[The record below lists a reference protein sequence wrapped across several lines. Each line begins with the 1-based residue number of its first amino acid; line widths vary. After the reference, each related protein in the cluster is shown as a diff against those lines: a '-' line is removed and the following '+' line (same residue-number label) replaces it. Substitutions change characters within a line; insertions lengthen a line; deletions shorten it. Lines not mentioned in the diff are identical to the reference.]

1 MAEGPHGRQ
10 FTAHRPVVM
19 GTQGMVVAGHPL
31 AAGAGSAVLRAGGNA
46 VDAAIATAA
55 ALGVVE
61 PNMSGL
67 GGDGFI
73 LIHRRDAGTTEVV
86 NATGAAPGQ
95 ATRAAYAEGIPM
107 HGPRSVSV
115 PGLLDGWLAAHA
127 RHGAQPLADIF
138 APAIALADGGF
149 PVSHKLA
156 VYLDGA
162 PQLGDYPT
170 SRAIFWRDDRPVR
183 AGEILRQRNLA
194 QTLTAIAAQGRDH
207 YYKGALAQVIAA
219 SLRAAGGLLTADD
232 LAAHHTRWQE
242 PITTTYRGY
251 TVYEAPPN
259 SSGHILLQELNLIEG
274 FDIGALGVLT
284 PDSIHLMV
292 EAKKL
297 AFADREAYVADPE
310 WTKIPLAG
318 LLSKK
323 YATARRTGINT
334 DHAAGAVK
342 AGDAWLFDP
351 ESDHHSRPPSVQR
364 RLQALERHED
374 TTCFAV
380 MDRWGNAVCQLQSI
394 QSSFGSGFVAGDTGI
409 LLNNRMTYWHLDEH
423 HPDRLEPGKRVRH
436 TMNPVLVFQG
446 DEVLLAL
453 GTPGADTQVQT
464 NLQLIT
470 HLLDHGMTVQEAV
483 EAPRWRHRQVGG
495 ESTVPHGTDDVLVLE
510 DRFPTDV
517 REALTARGH
526 TLEILGPWDATGS
539 AVIVQRDPATGALM
553 GGADPRRDA
562 YAVGL

>member
-1 MAEGPHGRQ
+1 MAEGPHGRR

-19 GTQGMVVAGHPL
+19 GMQGMVVAGNPL

-86 NATGAAPGQ
+86 NATGAAPGK
-95 ATRAAYAEGIPM
+95 ASRDAYAEGIPM

-127 RHGAQPLADIF
+127 RHGTQPLSDIF

-156 VYLDGA
+156 AYMEGA
-162 PQLGDYPT
+162 PQLGDYPA
-170 SRAIFWRDDRPVR
+170 SRAIFWHDGRPLR
-183 AGEILRQRNLA
+183 AGEVLRQRNLA
-194 QTLTAIAAQGRDH
+194 RTFTAIAAQGRA
-207 YYKGALAQVIAA
+207 YYYTGALAQAIAA
-219 SLRAAGGLLTADD
+219 SIQAAGGLLTADD

-242 PITTTYRGY
+242 PITTNYHGY

-259 SSGHILLQELNLIEG
+259 SSGHILLQELNLVEG
-274 FDIGALGVLT
+274 FDISALGVLT

-310 WTKIPLAG
+310 WTSIPLAG
-318 LLSKK
+318 LLSKE
-323 YATARRTGINT
+323 YATARRANIDRNR
-334 DHAAGAVK
+334 AATTVS
-342 AGDAWLFDP
+342 AGDAWRYDP
-351 ESDHHSRPPSVQR
+351 AGAPPAELATAGR
-364 RLQALERHED
+364 ERHED

-436 TMNPVLVFQG
+436 TMNPVLVFKDG
-446 DEVLLAL
+446 EVLLAL

-470 HLLDHGMTVQEAV
+470 HLLDHNMTVQEAV

-495 ESTVPHGTDDVLVLE
+495 ESTVPHGADDALVLE
-510 DRFPTDV
+510 ARFPVEV
-517 REALTARGH
+517 RDALAARGH
-526 TLEILGPWDATGS
+526 TLEIIGPWDAVGS